1 MHFVV
6 VKSKHE
12 GGVERGQ
19 EMQNFLDGACQ
30 QYKVHSMYLWSNW
43 FSPTH
48 YNLKVA
54 FKTYSPKMF
63 VKKSV

>member
-30 QYKVHSMYLWSNW
+30 QYKVHSMYL
-43 FSPTH
+43 
-48 YNLKVA
+48 
-54 FKTYSPKMF
+54 
-63 VKKSV
+63 

>member
-19 EMQNFLDGACQ
+19 EMQNFLDVYTWCLSAI
-30 QYKVHSMYLWSNW
+30 
-43 FSPTH
+43 
-48 YNLKVA
+48 
-54 FKTYSPKMF
+54 
-63 VKKSV
+63 